1 MCSFLNTT
9 EFRNMAHSVSHQ
21 STTLRNIQKIF
32 SWTSRY
38 TLMSGASHGSYML
51 IVIVKNETLWRKK
64 RQNFHNAIANIYGM
78 SVMFVWCRKLQ
89 LLKFKIDKIWW
100 DRESLVIIPTINVLI
115 LVKLALNF
123 IRSKFSDRLKF
134 KYVSHSQ
141 KFSQSDLFEA

>member
-78 SVMFVWCRKLQ
+78 SVMFVWCKKLR
-89 LLKFKIDKIWW
+89 LLKFKIEKIGW
-100 DRESLVIIPTINVLI
+100 DRESIIINPSINVLI
-115 LVKLALNF
+115 LVKLALNLV
-123 IRSKFSDRLKF
+123 RSKFSDILKV

-141 KFSQSDLFEA
+141 KLFQSDLFEV

>member
-134 KYVSHSQ
+134 KYVSRSQ